1 MNIFVRQEEEKDYR
15 RVEEVTRQA
24 FSYPGRIEDGK
35 IGCPYELWMVNE
47 LGRWLGTLYAAK
59 RWSEKKK

>member
-24 FSYPGRIEDGK
+24 FSYPGRIE
-35 IGCPYELWMVNE
+35 MV
-47 LGRWLGTLYAAK
+47 K
-59 RWSEKKK
+59 

>member
-24 FSYPGRIEDGK
+24 FSYPGRIENGK
-35 IGCPYELWMVNE
+35 IGCPYEH
-47 LGRWLGTLYAAK
+47 
-59 RWSEKKK
+59 